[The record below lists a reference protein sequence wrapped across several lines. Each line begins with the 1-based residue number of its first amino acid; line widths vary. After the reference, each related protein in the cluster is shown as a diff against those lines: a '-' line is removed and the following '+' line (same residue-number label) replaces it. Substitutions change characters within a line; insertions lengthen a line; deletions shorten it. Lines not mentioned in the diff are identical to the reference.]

1 MTQTHGHSLWF
12 TPRGGAGERF
22 AQIIRSLSQ
31 VHQTPCFPPHIT
43 LLARV
48 PQAQSQVVELARQ
61 LAQDCGFFEIELGEP
76 ATTRAYFQSL
86 FIKAYTSKTLVR
98 AHERALRLFGFP
110 SQTGFMP
117 HLSLLY
123 GILPEAEKQ
132 IIIARLG
139 RDFPVRFTAESI
151 DVYLTKGPP
160 KAWRLIASV
169 PLLGPSNQ
177 KALSQSGEK
186 GPGIRG

>member
-1 MTQTHGHSLWF
+1 MTQAHGHSLWF

-22 AQIIRSLSQ
+22 AQMIRSLSQ
-31 VHQTPCFPPHIT
+31 VHQTPRFPPHIT

-61 LAQDCGFFEIELGEP
+61 LAQDCGLFEIELGEP

-86 FIKAYTSKTLVR
+86 FIKAHMSKTLVR
-98 AHERALRLFGFP
+98 AHERALQLFGFP

-132 IIIARLG
+132 IIIASLG

-160 KAWRLIASV
+160 EAWRLIASV

-177 KALSQSGEK
+177 KASSQSGEK